1 VPVQICIVQHRAA
14 PQRALFLRAWLGA
27 GRRVATVDGIADP
40 GRGVRETVAGLA
52 VERLF
57 SEERVTT
64 ASE

>member
-1 VPVQICIVQHRAA
+1 
-14 PQRALFLRAWLGA
+14 
-27 GRRVATVDGIADP
+27 VATVDGIADP